1 VVTAHSSDGYVQP
14 YTQESLSVRQSEHQ
28 GGDFRQATPRVIITP
43 VERVNLSADYYYIKK
58 RNVIS
63 VADPTIAIADYFA
76 GAPLPAGYTI
86 TPDIPDPAFP
96 NLLRGRWSSGR
107 RT

>member
-1 VVTAHSSDGYVQP
+1 
-14 YTQESLSVRQSEHQ
+14 
-28 GGDFRQATPRVIITP
+28 VIITP

-96 NLLRGRWSSGR
+96 NLLPRPLVIGAPYVNANSLSTDGLDVDLRLNLDVR
-107 RT
+107 RTPALT